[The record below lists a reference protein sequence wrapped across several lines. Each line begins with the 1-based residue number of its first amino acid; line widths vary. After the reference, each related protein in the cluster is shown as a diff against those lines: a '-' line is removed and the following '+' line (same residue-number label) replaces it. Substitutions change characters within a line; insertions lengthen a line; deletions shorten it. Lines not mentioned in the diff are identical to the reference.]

1 MIQYA
6 PVRANRHALG
16 QIESLTSGLTSGL
29 AKQIITEGEPIVRR
43 IVKEE
48 RNRYAEALIGGIPFA
63 LISALSYL
71 GAKYVVPADATLA
84 KAVAYTASAAA
95 AAGGAWWVV
104 SNLKE
109 ETLPPPPAPKT
120 GPTAID
126 PYIQQASQSI
136 VTAAEPRVRAIVDDE
151 KKKIAQAG
159 MAALPFGI
167 AAIAAFLS
175 TFFLVEPDRKLVK
188 AAGYA
193 GTALL
198 LGAGLW
204 FGLQKEIEAT

>member
-6 PVRANRHALG
+6 PVKANRHALG
-16 QIESLTSGLTSGL
+16 QFESLTSGLTSGL
-29 AKQIITEGEPIVRR
+29 AKQIISEGEPVVRR
-43 IVKEE
+43 IVKQE
-48 RNRYAEALIGGIPFA
+48 RNKYAEALIGGIPFA
-63 LISALSYL
+63 LVSAMAYL

-84 KAVAYTASAAA
+84 KAVAYATSALAG
-95 AAGGAWWVV
+95 AGGAWWVV
-104 SNLKE
+104 SNLQE
-109 ETLPPPPAPKT
+109 EQLPPPPPKT

-126 PYIQQASQSI
+126 PYIQQASQAI

-151 KKKIAQAG
+151 KKRIAEAG
-159 MAALPFGI
+159 LTALPFGI

-175 TFFLVEPDRKLVK
+175 TFFLVEPEQKLVK

-198 LGAGLW
+198 LGAGAW
-204 FGLQKEIEAT
+204 FGLQKELEAA